1 MTDRFSST
9 IWAIVVGMFA
19 VGGCSQQN
27 VQEADA
33 LAIGPDVERLSVK
46 SEQASLAIKA
56 AGGIDAWVK
65 TKTIEFDCVATFYQ
79 PDGTYY
85 LTEQRYEVYPWSSSL
100 LASGHEPQGGY
111 LWELSKGHF
120 GALEGKSQYDGMQ
133 VGVDNGCIA
142 EGILNIITAPV
153 RLLDESVEFSPVGE
167 PVRLEGQ
174 FYQPIKRAARPGVT
188 GVPPLRDAVFHQ
200 RRSDGRVDML
210 LLGCEDAGGA
220 LIVRGYD
227 YAEAVDGGVLFPT
240 KIEVFKGDAGGR
252 ILHRM
257 IQINAK

>member
-1 MTDRFSST
+1 MNNRFSNA
-9 IWAIVVGMFA
+9 IWPVVLGMFA
-19 VGGCSQQN
+19 VAGCSRQD
-27 VQEADA
+27 VQKADT
-33 LAIGPDVERLSVK
+33 LATGPDIERLSVK

-56 AGGIDAWVK
+56 TGGLDAWVK

-85 LTEQRYEVYPWSSSL
+85 LTEQRYEVYPWSRSL
-100 LASGHEPQGGY
+100 RASGDEPQGRY
-111 LWELSKGHF
+111 LWQLAKGHF
-120 GALEGKSQYDGMQ
+120 GALQGKSQYDGMQ

-153 RLLDESVEFSPVGE
+153 RLLDESVELRPVGE

-174 FYQPIKRAARPGVT
+174 FYQPMKRVARPGVRS
-188 GVPPLRDAVFHQ
+188 VPPLRDAVFYQ

-220 LIVRGYD
+220 IIVRGYD
-227 YAEAVDGGVLFPT
+227 YAEAVKGGVLFPT
-240 KIEVFKGDAGGR
+240 KIEVFKADAGGR
-252 ILHRM
+252 ALHRM

>member
-1 MTDRFSST
+1 MTNRFSNA
-9 IWAIVVGMFA
+9 IWPVVLGMFA
-19 VGGCSQQN
+19 VTGCSRQN
-27 VQEADA
+27 VQKADT
-33 LAIGPDVERLSVK
+33 LAIGPDVEKLSVK
-46 SEQASLAIKA
+46 SEQANLAIKA
-56 AGGIDAWVK
+56 AGGLDAWVK

-85 LTEQRYEVYPWSSSL
+85 ITEQRYEVYPWSSSL
-100 LASGHEPQGGY
+100 HASGHEPQGRY
-111 LWELSKGHF
+111 LWQSSKGHF
-120 GALEGKSQYDGMQ
+120 GALQGKSQYDGMR

-174 FYQPIKRAARPGVT
+174 FYQPMKRAARPGVT
-188 GVPPLRDAVFHQ
+188 SVPPLRDAVFYQ
-200 RRSDGRVDML
+200 RRSDGRVDMA
-210 LLGCEDAGGA
+210 LLGCEDAGSA

-227 YAEAVDGGVLFPT
+227 YAEAAEGGVLFPT

-252 ILHRM
+252 VLHRM